1 MTEVTPVEARQEKS
15 FAGDFR
21 VADDIPPLVRPGRY
35 KVMLDDYR
43 TALMFTKAH
52 KLILD
57 FSIVSFGEYFG
68 VRLPR
73 YYNVLRFH
81 GKAGQHGNFSASKKG
96 DLLREM
102 YTLFYHHPKRK
113 DRIPMSLFNGAVI
126 EADVTVVTEAR
137 GKKIPKAL
145 QYSKIARLVKVV
157 E

>member
-1 MTEVTPVEARQEKS
+1 MTAVAPAETRQEKS
-15 FAGDFR
+15 FGGDFR

-73 YYNVLRFH
+73 YYNVIRFH

-126 EADVTVVTEAR
+126 EADVVVVTEAR
-137 GKKIPKAL
+137 GRKIPEAL
-145 QYSKIARLVKVV
+145 QYSKIARLIRVI

>member
-1 MTEVTPVEARQEKS
+1 MTEVTPVEARPEKS
-15 FAGDFR
+15 FGGDFR
-21 VADDIPPLVRPGRY
+21 VADDTPPLVRPGRY

-57 FSIVSFGEYFG
+57 FSIVSYGEYFG

-73 YYNVLRFH
+73 YYNVIRFH
-81 GKAGQHGNFSASKKG
+81 GKAGRHGNFSASKKG

-102 YTLFYHHPKRK
+102 HTLFHHHPKRK

-126 EADVTVVTEAR
+126 EADVTVVTESR

-145 QYSKIARLVKVV
+145 QYSKIARLIQVV